1 MTGCG
6 VFRGDD
12 VKTYRNRISE
22 LEAENEQLLKRIEHL
37 ALEVR
42 GLLDVNAE
50 YKRQAI
56 KYSNE
61 IDRLEEYIEELR
73 FNQPL

>member
-1 MTGCG
+1 MDMIDILNFPGKA
-6 VFRGDD
+6 RD
-12 VKTYRNRISE
+12 RISE

-56 KYSNE
+56 EYSNE
-61 IDRLEEYIEELR
+61 IDRLEEYIEALR
-73 FNQPL
+73 LNSFDVG

>member
-1 MTGCG
+1 MKAPEGFKEHIKDMQKC
-6 VFRGDD
+6 D
-12 VKTYRNRISE
+12 NCSE

-42 GLLDVNAE
+42 GLLDE
-50 YKRQAI
+50 IEKR
-56 KYSNE
+56 
-61 IDRLEEYIEELR
+61 DEYIEELR